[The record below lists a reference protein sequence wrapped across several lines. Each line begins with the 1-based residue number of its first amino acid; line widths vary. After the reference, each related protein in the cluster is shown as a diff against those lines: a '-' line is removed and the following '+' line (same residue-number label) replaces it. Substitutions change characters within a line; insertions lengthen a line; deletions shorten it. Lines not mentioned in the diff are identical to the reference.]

1 MNIERKKVDPVD
13 FSETT
18 NTWQPAE
25 IKEVIPPPMPDKKLH
40 KPSTMTILKSKI
52 AKWAIGL
59 LATIPESYLYDLIK
73 QIVENLR
80 QRFIDGPRW
89 LRLSIKVLQKIVA
102 AIDPRSPG
110 GRAITKEELKGI
122 IDEVWV

>member
-18 NTWQPAE
+18 NSWQPTE
-25 IKEVIPPPMPDKKLH
+25 IKGVTPPPMPNKDIH
-40 KPSTMTILKSKI
+40 KPSRLTMLKSRI

-59 LATIPESYLYDLIK
+59 LATIPEAYLYDLIK

-89 LRLSIKVLQKIVA
+89 LRLSIKVLQKIVNA
-102 AIDPRSPG
+102 VDPRSPG
-110 GRAITKEELKGI
+110 GRAVTKEELKGI